1 MNLPVIIFT
10 IIAAV
15 ILVAFLI
22 WKNQKDRKMLEDQMN
37 QDYPKST
44 DSPDDIETEDPM
56 H

>member
-1 MNLPVIIFT
+1 MNLPVIILT

-15 ILVAFLI
+15 ILIAFLMR
-22 WKNQKDRKMLEDQMN
+22 KNQKDRKTLEDQMN
-37 QDYPKST
+37 RDYPKST